1 MADTET
7 FGLILYLDATA
18 GGSPSLYTQV
28 AGVTNIGGLFSFDR
42 SIIDTS
48 DISSEVKT
56 FLAGQLDPGSV
67 DFELKFDPAEGTHD
81 DVTGLIYTMKTRG
94 LFSWCLKIPAST
106 AVGAVATYMYF
117 QGVTTAMSPAGAQDD
132 IIRASCSIK
141 MSGLP
146 IFDPQAPA
154 TA

>member
-1 MADTET
+1 MAATES

-18 GGSPSLYTQV
+18 GGSPSLYTEI
-28 AGVTNIGGLFSFDR
+28 AGVTEIGGLFSFDR

-48 DISSEVKT
+48 LISAEVKE
-56 FLAGQLDPGSV
+56 FLAGQLDPGSL
-67 DFELKFDPAEGTHD
+67 DFGLLFDPGEATHGD
-81 DVTGLIYTMKTRG
+81 LTGLIFTMKTRG

-106 AVGAVATYMYF
+106 TPGAVATYMYF
-117 QGVTTAMSPAGAQDD
+117 QGVTTALSPAGSQDD
-132 IIRASCSIK
+132 VIRATVSIK

-146 IFDPQAPA
+146 IFDAQAPA